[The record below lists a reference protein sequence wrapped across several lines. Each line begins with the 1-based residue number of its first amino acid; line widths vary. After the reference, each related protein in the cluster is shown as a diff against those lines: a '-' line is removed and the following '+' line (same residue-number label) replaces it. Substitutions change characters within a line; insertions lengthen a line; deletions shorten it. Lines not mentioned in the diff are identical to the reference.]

1 MKGELPSLKPKEL
14 LAVLIK
20 VGFQVKRQTGSHVIL
35 FKPGIPRPISIPMHV
50 KDLPKGTCRAI
61 IRQTN
66 LTLDEFSELL
76 EK

>member
-14 LAVLIK
+14 LAALVK
-20 VGFQVKRQTGSHVIL
+20 AGFEVKRQTGSHVIL
-35 FKPGIPRPISIPMHV
+35 FKPGIHRPISIPMHI

-61 IRQTN
+61 IRQTS
-66 LTLDEFSELL
+66 LTLEELLKLL